1 MTIALSFG
9 AYGGFYFQHGKVS
22 TRLCLGFFAI
32 TLFYRDI
39 DLILSDLI
47 EKSKAGQ

>member
-1 MTIALSFG
+1 MTLAISFG
-9 AYGGFYFQHGKVS
+9 AWGGFYFHSGS
-22 TRLCLGFFAI
+22 ESIRLCLGFVAM

-47 EKSKAGQ
+47 ARTK